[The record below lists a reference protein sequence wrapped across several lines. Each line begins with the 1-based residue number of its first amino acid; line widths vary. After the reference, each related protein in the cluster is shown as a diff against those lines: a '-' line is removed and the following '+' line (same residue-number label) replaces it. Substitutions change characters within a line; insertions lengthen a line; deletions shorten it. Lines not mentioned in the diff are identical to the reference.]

1 MHQHDEIPDP
11 PPLAWLIAMLLG
23 ISLLCLQA
31 TLDDEPGKAP
41 PAAVSALACPGMHAE
56 WLDERQVE
64 CHREKP

>member
-11 PPLAWLIAMLLG
+11 PPLAWLLAMLLG

-41 PAAVSALACPGMHAE
+41 PATVIALACPGMHAE

>member
-11 PPLAWLIAMLLG
+11 PPMAWLIAMLLG

-41 PAAVSALACPGMHAE
+41 PATVSALACPGMHAE